1 MSSKKSH
8 RGKIVG
14 LGDFL
19 VDVWWRVTT
28 ASRNVEHAAMA
39 LCSLPEDC
47 QIRPGGAGL
56 LMDAIGRFGFSGC
69 LFSTADNK
77 MPTNMAL
84 ARLGKHIDVS
94 RVHQTD
100 LFCTPVKTRY
110 VNTNGHI
117 LMRHDAEPSKPF
129 VPGQLR
135 IDDFI
140 AEVQAAKCVVISDYA
155 KGCLAGN
162 IRREIVSH
170 TKACG
175 VPVFVDAKPQ
185 TLTDY
190 VGADLVKINMH
201 ELDAF
206 ASKFGFVAPI
216 NASIAEGI
224 QYKLE
229 FVAKELRTPFLIVT
243 AGEQGV
249 WHVLKFRDATFVRA
263 PKSYVSGNCVGAGD
277 LFLAGIILGFSELRS
292 FNTRT
297 LTPTTILRVLSFGFS
312 AAGQRIRTNSAKTV
326 TEQQV
331 LKEID
336 GREKFNGRVL
346 SAEEFVKFAQI
357 RRAAGFR
364 VVFTNGCFD
373 LLHAGHRA
381 LLRHAKAE
389 GDVLIVAVDSDANV
403 RRNKGNGRPIQDQD
417 TRAGNIAALS
427 GVSAVCVFDD
437 SSHGSHNT
445 LLQLIR
451 DVQPDVLVKGK
462 EYAGRLVVGADDVM
476 KQEVPGRVVLVP
488 MVAGASTTALVTKM
502 KA

>member
-28 ASRNVEHAAMA
+28 ANRNVEHAAMA
-39 LCSLPEDC
+39 LCSLPGDC
-47 QIRPGGAGL
+47 QVRPGGAGL
-56 LMDAIGRFGFSGC
+56 LMDALGRFGFSGC

-77 MPTNMAL
+77 LPTNLAL

-94 RVHQTD
+94 RVHQTN

-117 LMRHDAEPSKPF
+117 LMRHDAEAASPF
-129 VPGQLR
+129 IHGQLR
-135 IDDFI
+135 INDFI
-140 AEVQAAKCVVISDYA
+140 AEAQSAKCVVVSDYA
-155 KGCLAGN
+155 KGCFAVN
-162 IRREIVSH
+162 IRREIVAH

-190 VGADLVKINMH
+190 VGADLIKINMH

-206 ASKFGFVAPI
+206 AGKFGFVAPV

-249 WHVLKFRDATFVRA
+249 WHVLRYSNATFVKA
-263 PKSYVSGNCVGAGD
+263 PKSYVAGNCVGAGD
-277 LFLAGIILGFSELRS
+277 LFLAGIVLGFSELGSFDTRS
-292 FNTRT
+292 LNAEAVSF
-297 LTPTTILRVLSFGFS
+297 VLSFGFS
-312 AAGQRIRTNSAKTV
+312 AAGQRIRTNSTKTV

-331 LKEID
+331 LKEVD
-336 GREKFNGRVL
+336 RREKFNGRVL
-346 SAEEFVKFAQI
+346 SVADFVKFAQI

-381 LLRHAKAE
+381 LLRQAKAE
-389 GDVLIVAVDSDANV
+389 GDVLLVAVDSDANV
-403 RRNKGNGRPIQDQD
+403 RRNKGNDRPIQDQD

-437 SSHGSHNT
+437 GQNGGHNT